1 MDDLLMSDCSECELS
16 DTSSV
21 FSEAQ
26 PIDCDQAVAATS
38 PVPSPTEECRETRK
52 RRKMYELIREK
63 ELPGFQYNTD
73 DLRLT
78 LCIRLRCRS
87 QMQRI
92 EAMFD
97 SRNDKKQKFA
107 DFFKEC
113 VGKNSDEAWTYEA
126 DSKFESAVKSIEC
139 SKLFVQVGPEKY
151 ETIDEDAVAFRGSK
165 FTLCHN
171 DFSKTLECF
180 GNQLICAEFRHFVSE
195 FEVERR
201 NKGLPR
207 PDECFLQSL
216 KFQDGK
222 YHITWGN

>member
-1 MDDLLMSDCSECELS
+1 MSDCSESELS
-16 DTSSV
+16 DTDSV

-26 PIDCDQAVAATS
+26 PIDCDQTVAATS
-38 PVPSPTEECRETRK
+38 PAPSPTEECRETRK

-78 LCIRLRCRS
+78 LCIGLQCRTS
-87 QMQRI
+87 LQRI
-92 EAMFD
+92 HAMFKERKD
-97 SRNDKKQKFA
+97 QTQTFA
-107 DFFKEC
+107 NFFHKC
-113 VGKNSDEAWTYEA
+113 DDDCRDEAWNYEA

-139 SKLFVQVGPEKY
+139 SKLFVEVGPGKS
-151 ETIDEDAVAFRGSK
+151 ETIDEDAVVFRGSK
-165 FTLCHN
+165 FTLCSG

-195 FEVERR
+195 FEVGRR

-216 KFQDGK
+216 KFKDGK
-222 YHITWGN
+222 YHIAWGNN